1 MPDISPVY
9 RPRKPRAS
17 QYYLSVED
25 HFEGFEQVYDERFTV
40 KYGFFRAYVKRVIY
54 RYLDCGILHN
64 GFARVKCKD
73 CGHEYLLAFSCKRRH
88 FCPSCHQKRVVEFGE
103 WLCEE
108 VRKAGSPVGLPDY
121 LNPSLPIAAMAAS
134 MFLRAA
140 ASFARRSRVAATI
153 ESLPVAV

>member
-9 RPRKPRAS
+9 RPRKPQDS
-17 QYYLSVED
+17 QYYRCVED
-25 HFEGFEQVYDERFTV
+25 HFEEFEQVYDERFTT
-40 KYGFFRAYVKRVIY
+40 KYDFFRAYVKQVIY

-108 VRKAGSPVGLPDY
+108 VLKAVPPATSP
-121 LNPSLPIAAMAAS
+121 SAS
-134 MFLRAA
+134 RRCSGVT
-140 ASFARRSRVAATI
+140 SFMTAEFCQI
-153 ESLPVAV
+153 